1 MNCSLKTLSV
11 QARRLA
17 VAAALLS
24 AVTQVLLIGS
34 LFDALR
40 GGIVA

>member
-1 MNCSLKTLSV
+1 MYCYVKSLSA

-17 VAAALLS
+17 VAAAFLS
-24 AVTQVLLIGS
+24 VATQVLLIGS

-40 GGIVA
+40 GGTIV